1 MTTTLGYTVLS
12 APSVL
17 EIEEKRSR
25 FICLLS
31 PVQNKADIQPA
42 LDCAR
47 EQYPAANH
55 YCWAYVIGDANQPM
69 WVAANDDGEPSG
81 TAGRPMLNVLQ
92 QREVGDILAVVVRYF
107 GGVKLGAGGLV
118 RAYSNVTSQALDA
131 AQLKTVLPMTSLTV
145 IIDYAHENVLRNK
158 LAALGGTLEDVSH
171 AEAVRCKVSVPSQF
185 AAEFCTWLT
194 GQTSGKSIIES

>member
-12 APSVL
+12 TPSVL

-31 PVQNKADIQPA
+31 PVQNKADIQSA

-55 YCWAYVIGDANQPM
+55 YCWAYVIGAAYQPT

-145 IIDYAHENVLRNK
+145 IIDYAHENFLRNK
-158 LAALGGTLEDVSH
+158 LAAFGGTLEDVSH

>member
-17 EIEEKRSR
+17 ENEEKRSR

-31 PVQNKADIQPA
+31 PVQNKADIQSA

-55 YCWAYVIGDANQPM
+55 YCWAYVIGDANQPT

-81 TAGRPMLNVLQ
+81 TAGRPILNVLQ